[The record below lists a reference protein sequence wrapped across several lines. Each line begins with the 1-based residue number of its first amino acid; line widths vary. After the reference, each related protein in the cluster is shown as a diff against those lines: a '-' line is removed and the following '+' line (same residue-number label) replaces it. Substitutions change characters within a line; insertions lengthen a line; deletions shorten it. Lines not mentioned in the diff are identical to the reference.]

1 LFEQTRWSKWAWL
14 GLGAGYLW
22 LSAADSL
29 GGVAS
34 LPVWILGAAFVAVGF
49 SQLFWPGD
57 RRIGE
62 IGALAGLLGLIV
74 SFLYGPAL
82 GWVGFIALFGAALA
96 SAWSAGRMAIELEPH
111 LEGVPAPE
119 PTLSLAAKVAV
130 DELILGFE
138 NFSSASF
145 ALDGTLERVIGEI
158 REMHSRFDRDGLLEK
173 PETYHRAP
181 PELIDPE
188 IRPTDIRGHR
198 VEVLRFE
205 SGYAPAEGEPG
216 QARWMGY
223 APCRDGWAYVLR
235 HPGPPR
241 PWLICTNG
249 YRMGFATV
257 DVALFGRF
265 FDLNGLNVLI
275 PVLPLHGSRRL
286 GWNSGSGFLGI
297 DVIDTL
303 HAEAQAIWDMRR
315 LLSWVRAQEAPSVGA
330 FGLSLG
336 GYTTALFASVAEEL
350 ACVIAGIPLTD
361 IPRAC
366 RRHGAPHQ
374 MRYAESLGYDAEQ
387 IDEIMRVVSP
397 LVLEPKVA
405 QSSRLIFGANADR
418 IVPPDQVLDLWRHW
432 QEPEIVWYAGSHISF
447 LRERGVW
454 SAVDRTLRDAGVV
467 AELG

>member
-1 LFEQTRWSKWAWL
+1 MFEQSRWSKWAWL
-14 GLGAGYLW
+14 SLGAGYLW
-22 LSAADSL
+22 LSAAEGL

-34 LPVWILGAAFVAVGF
+34 VPVWILGAAFVAVGF
-49 SQLFWPGD
+49 SYLFWPGD
-57 RRIGE
+57 RRVGE
-62 IGALAGLLGLIV
+62 IGALTGLLGLIV
-74 SFLYGPAL
+74 SLPYGFAL

-96 SAWSAGRMAIELEPH
+96 STWSAGRMAIQLEPH
-111 LEGVPAPE
+111 VEGVPTPE

-138 NFSSASF
+138 HFNSAGF

-158 REMHSRFDRDGLLEK
+158 RETRSRFERNGLLEK

-188 IRPTDIRGHR
+188 IRRTEVRGHR

-216 QARWMGY
+216 RARWMGY

-235 HPGPPR
+235 HRGPAR
-241 PWLICTNG
+241 SWLICTNG
-249 YRMGFATV
+249 YRMGFAAV
-257 DVALFGRF
+257 DVALFERF
-265 FDLNGLNVLI
+265 FVENGLNVLI

-286 GWNSGSGFLGI
+286 GWHSGSGFLGI
-297 DVIDTL
+297 DIIDTM
-303 HAEAQAIWDMRR
+303 HAGAQAIWDMRR
-315 LLSWVRAQEAPSVGA
+315 LLSWVRAQGAPSVGA

-350 ACVIAGIPLTD
+350 ACVIAGIPLAD
-361 IPRAC
+361 IPRVC

-374 MRYAESLGYDAEQ
+374 MRYAEFLGYDAEQ

-418 IVPPDQVLDLWRHW
+418 IVPPDQVRDLWRHW
-432 QEPEIVWYAGSHISF
+432 EEPEIVWYAGSHISF
-447 LRERGVW
+447 LRERDVW
-454 SAVDRTLRDAGVV
+454 SAVDRTLHDAGVV
-467 AELG
+467 AEAG